1 MVHSLREDLCR
12 KQIDIHGLLHMPP
25 LSKEIAEEPSSSIL
39 LLEKIGIVFS
49 NSFGVGVLGSQLA
62 FSDGQGTLV
71 ERLRLLVLPLVGVE
85 VGQVIETAGGVE
97 ASMSFTSWG

>member
-1 MVHSLREDLCR
+1 MRILHAAEDHMVHSLREDLCR

-49 NSFGVGVLGSQLA
+49 YSFRERVLGSQHA
-62 FSDGQGTLV
+62 FSDGQGALV
-71 ERLRLLVLPLVGVE
+71 ERLGLWILGNVIQVGRD
-85 VGQVIETAGGVE
+85 VIE
-97 ASMSFTSWG
+97 